1 MEKNYSKVFLFSKDV
16 YSKKDVDTF
25 SLAACL
31 RIEILDEENK
41 VDENLNVLEELG
53 QADTFLY
60 TKTNFNNKI
69 FVKNERDFDL
79 IKSLPYYQNNV
90 ELVKEF
96 PNE

>member
-1 MEKNYSKVFLFSKDV
+1 MKAFLIVLGLIVGIYLFLTPFRKHFN
-16 YSKKDVDTF
+16 T
-25 SLAACL
+25 
-31 RIEILDEENK
+31 IELQNETIIQK

>member
-1 MEKNYSKVFLFSKDV
+1 MRVEY
-16 YSKKDVDTF
+16 Y
-25 SLAACL
+25 
-31 RIEILDEENK
+31 RIEGMMEIESTLKDAKITAKEYIKDLEK